1 MSQTRVT
8 PPRARNVVI
17 FGESGSGKSS
27 VINALAQNQ
36 VAATSSSAAGCTF
49 RYQKHEVELSGERFV
64 LFDTVG
70 LDEGTA
76 GTVPAAEAE
85 ANLKSLLRE
94 LMSPGSNGIG
104 LLVYC
109 VRSVRVSRALLRNYN
124 LFYSAIC
131 RKKVPIVVIVTGL
144 ENQEPDMESW
154 WYANGREFKR
164 CGMHFEDYACVTTLR
179 KHPGIPDVFTQRIT
193 DSRENLRTL
202 ILNNCSEWIADVS
215 WLALSFADVR
225 NMISGRWNS
234 DRSLPPTLIIYDPS
248 RKEVEIAHGI
258 YGDMENCSLH
268 IGGVKYQVHRVSDPV
283 SNPHIS
289 SIEAD
294 LLIFYAHTDDEFTA
308 RQRFSSF
315 CATYRG
321 NMVPIIVVVKGLD
334 NNKAAQEWV
343 ERRLMY
349 NGAGR
354 PFSTFAPTGDLRD
367 PLAEQELREL
377 IQRSCLIRSERKG
390 GGIHKRFVQLGK

>member
-1 MSQTRVT
+1 
-8 PPRARNVVI
+8 
-17 FGESGSGKSS
+17 
-27 VINALAQNQ
+27 
-36 VAATSSSAAGCTF
+36 
-49 RYQKHEVELSGERFV
+49 VELPGEKFV

-131 RKKVPIVVIVTGL
+131 RKKVPIVVVVTGL

-164 CGMHFEDYACVTTLR
+164 CGMHFEDHACVTTLR

-193 DSRENLRTL
+193 ESRENLRTL
-202 ILNNCSEWIADVS
+202 ILHNCSEWVADTS

-225 NMISGRWNS
+225 NMISGRWNGE
-234 DRSLPPTLIIYDPS
+234 RSLPPTLIIYDPFQ
-248 RKEVEIAHGI
+248 KEEKTVHGTHGGVETR
-258 YGDMENCSLH
+258 STH
-268 IGGVKYQVHRVSDPV
+268 IGGVKYQVHRVSEPT
-283 SNPHIS
+283 SNSQTS

-294 LLIFYAHTDDEFTA
+294 LLIFYAHVDDKYAA
-308 RQRFSSF
+308 RQMFATF
-315 CATYRG
+315 CAAYRG
-321 NMVPIIVVVKGLD
+321 NMVPAIVVVRGLD

-343 ERRLMY
+343 ERHIIHKG
-349 NGAGR
+349 GAR
-354 PFSTFAPTGDLRD
+354 PFSTFAPAGDLSD
-367 PLAEQELREL
+367 PHAEQELSEL

-390 GGIHKRFVQLGK
+390 VGTYKRFVQILGK